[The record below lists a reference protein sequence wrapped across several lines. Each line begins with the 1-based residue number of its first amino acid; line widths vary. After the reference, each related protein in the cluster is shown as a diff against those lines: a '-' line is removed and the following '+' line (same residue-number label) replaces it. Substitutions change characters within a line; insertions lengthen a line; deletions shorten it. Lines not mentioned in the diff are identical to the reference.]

1 MTHDQKE
8 KTEVEDPA
16 IEVLTQHLGWTERT
30 AREAD
35 ALRPSRK
42 EPALVGLLKKKIK
55 DLNPWITEENIDR
68 VVYQITNIPATSVLE
83 ANEKV
88 HAMLDLGTTVQQD
101 LGDGWGGRSR
111 TVRLID
117 YDDLENNDFTV
128 VRQYPV
134 DHYLPCI
141 PDIVLFVNGIPIG
154 VIECK
159 SPYLDKAMA
168 EALRQ
173 LNRYQENGSG
183 FRNQGCPKLFRTA
196 QILIAT
202 HKTVAKFG
210 TNDAPLRHWSEWKD
224 PWPLTLDD
232 LTFTLG
238 RLPTSQDALL
248 FGTCSKENLLDL
260 IQNCTVFERE
270 AGQVVKKVAKY
281 QQFRATKKVIDQVTA
296 PDREGGFV
304 WHWQGSGKSLTME
317 FTAVKLRRNKAL
329 ANPTIVVVTDRTDLD
344 QQIHGTF
351 LHCGFPNP
359 INATSAADLKETLS
373 HPVGQTVMTTIQK
386 FQDAADV
393 YPTLTEER
401 NIFVLVDEAH
411 RSQYNILAA
420 NMRKALPN
428 ACFIGFTGTP
438 ISQKTRD
445 TFAEFGPCIDRY
457 DHRQSVKDGITVP
470 IYYEGRLPQLSIT
483 GNNLKELSERLF
495 NGYSDEQRAKLMR
508 KYVTKTAI
516 AIAPDRIREVCADLL
531 EHYQTQIEPNG
542 FKAQI
547 VAPNRLGAVRYKE
560 ALEVLG
566 RHDCAVLIST
576 VHNDEEQYK
585 SHHTSKTEEQEIIR
599 RFKEDD
605 DLKII
610 IVCDKLLTGFD
621 APREQVMYLDSP
633 LKEHTLLQAMG
644 RVNRRHKGKEYGL
657 VVDYWGLGDALQDAL
672 SMYDDKDVEG
682 MVHTDFKREILPHL
696 QTAHRAAMNFF
707 ASVPRMNKEE
717 DYKQACILYLKPEDL
732 RISFDQKFKKFSQ
745 YLDMLLPDPEAL
757 RYVPDLKWL
766 ADIRIGARNM
776 FSEDDDPVED
786 LGAKVRAFID
796 DHIRADGILRV
807 CEPISIYSTDFET
820 EVGRL
825 RSDDAKA
832 SMIEHAVKR
841 EIHLKLEEDPVFYE
855 GLLDRLNRILEE
867 YTQERITSA
876 ERLTRLTAVLDD
888 ARHPQRHAEVLGL
901 DPEVAPFYQV
911 MAADIEDP
919 EPLKEAA
926 GEICVVVKE
935 HAVIDWQQKEETQRV
950 MRQKIKRVLR
960 SVGYPQDRVQDMAVC
975 LVELA
980 ARRYRG

>member
-1 MTHDQKE
+1 MSHAQKE

-16 IEVLTQHLGWTERT
+16 VEVLTHHLGWTERT

-42 EPALVGLLKKKIK
+42 EPVLIGLLKEKIR
-55 DLNPWITEENIDR
+55 DLNPWITEENIER
-68 VVYQITNIPATSVLE
+68 VVYQITTVPATSVLE

-101 LGDGWGGRSR
+101 LGDGWGELGR

-117 YDDLENNDFTV
+117 YDAIENNDFTV
-128 VRQYPV
+128 IRQYSV
-134 DHYLPCI
+134 EHYTECI
-141 PDIVLFVNGIPIG
+141 PDIVLFINGIPIV

-183 FRNQGCPKLFRTA
+183 FRNQGCPHLFRTA
-196 QILIAT
+196 QVLIAT
-202 HKTVAKFG
+202 HNTIARFG
-210 TNDAPLRHWSEWKD
+210 TNDAPPRHWSEWKD

-260 IQNCTVFERE
+260 IRNCTVFERE
-270 AGQVVKKVAKY
+270 AGQVTKKVAKY
-281 QQFRATKKVIDQVTA
+281 QQFRATSKVLKQVTA
-296 PDREGGFV
+296 PERTGGFV

-317 FTAVKLRRNKAL
+317 FTAVKLRRNSAL
-329 ANPTIVVVTDRTDLD
+329 ANPTIVIVTDRTDLD

-359 INATSAADLKETLS
+359 INATSAAALKETLS

-386 FQDAADV
+386 FQDAAAV
-393 YPTLTEER
+393 YPTLTEEK

-438 ISQKTRD
+438 VSQKKRD

-470 IYYEGRLPQLSIT
+470 IYYESRMPKLSIA
-483 GNNLKELSERLF
+483 GSNLKELSDHLF
-495 NGYSDEQRAKLMR
+495 SGYSDEQRAKLLR

-516 AIAPDRIREVCADLL
+516 AIAPERIRKISEDLL
-531 EHYQTQIEPNG
+531 NHYQARIEPNG

-547 VAPNRLGAVRYKE
+547 VAPNRLGVIRYKE
-560 ALEVLG
+560 ALEALG
-566 RHDCAVLIST
+566 RRDCAALIST
-576 VHNDEEQYK
+576 MHNDKEQYK
-585 SHHTSKTEEQEIIR
+585 LYHTSKTEEQEIIR

-605 DLKII
+605 DPKII

-644 RVNRRHKGKEYGL
+644 RVNRRHKGKDYGL
-657 VVDYWGLGDALQDAL
+657 VVDYWGLGGALQDAL
-672 SMYDDKDVEG
+672 SMYDDDDIEG
-682 MVHTDFKREILPHL
+682 MVHTDFKREILLHL
-696 QTAHRAAMNFF
+696 QAAHRAAMNFF
-707 ASVPRMNKEE
+707 ALVPRMNRKE

-732 RISFDQKFKKFSQ
+732 RISFDQKFKQFSR

-776 FSEDDDPVED
+776 FSEEDDPIED
-786 LGAKVRAFID
+786 LGAKVQRFID
-796 DHIRADGILRV
+796 DHLRADGILRV
-807 CEPISIYSTDFET
+807 CEPTSIYSTNFET

-825 RSDDAKA
+825 RSDDARA

-841 EIHLKLEEDPVFYE
+841 EIHLKIDEDPIFYE
-855 GLLDRLNRILEE
+855 GLLDRLNRILQE
-867 YTQERITSA
+867 YEQQQITSA
-876 ERLTRLTAVLDD
+876 ERLTRLTTVLDD
-888 ARHPQRHAEVLGL
+888 ARHPKRHAEALGL

-911 MAADIEDP
+911 MAAEIANP

-926 GEICVVVKE
+926 GEICAIVKE
-935 HAVIDWQQKEETQRV
+935 HAVIDWQQKEETKRL

-960 SVGYPQDRVQDMAVC
+960 SVGYPQERLQDMAVR
-975 LVELA
+975 LVDLA